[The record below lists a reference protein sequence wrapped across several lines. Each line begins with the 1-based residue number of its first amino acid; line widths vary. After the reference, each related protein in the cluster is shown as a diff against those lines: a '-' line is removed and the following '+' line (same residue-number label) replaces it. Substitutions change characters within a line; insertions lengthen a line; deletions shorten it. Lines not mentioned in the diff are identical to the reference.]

1 MIPTWLNDT
10 VRGFG
15 RQLGLQTL
23 ELNDGGVAG
32 IAFENG
38 LNLRLEYA
46 KNALTTYVALA
57 VQPSGDAVRAFLA
70 EVHFAAGDG
79 RGGAIR
85 AGCLPSTGEPFL
97 AIRLAEREVNV
108 AAMETVF
115 RRLWE
120 RAERLR
126 RVIG

>member
-15 RQLGLQTL
+15 RQMGLQTL
-23 ELNDGGVAG
+23 ELNDSGVAG

-46 KNALTTYVALA
+46 TNALTMYIALA
-57 VQPSGDAVRAFLA
+57 IQPSGNAVRAFLA
-70 EVHFAAGDG
+70 EAHFAADDG

-85 AGCLPSTGEPFL
+85 AGCLQSTGEPFL
-97 AIRLAEREVNV
+97 AVRIAERSVNV
-108 AAMETVF
+108 TMMEAVF

-120 RAERLR
+120 RTERLR

>member
-1 MIPTWLNDT
+1 MIPAWMSDT

-23 ELNDGGVAG
+23 ELNENGVAG
-32 IAFENG
+32 VAFENG
-38 LNLRLEYA
+38 LSLRLEYA
-46 KNALTTYVALA
+46 KNALTMYVSLA
-57 VQPSGDAVRAFLA
+57 VQPSGDGIRAFLA
-70 EVHFAAGDG
+70 EAHFAAGDD
-79 RGGAIR
+79 RSGAIR

-97 AIRLAEREVNV
+97 AVRIAEREANV
-108 AAMETVF
+108 AAMETAF

>member
-1 MIPTWLNDT
+1 MIPEWLNDT

-15 RQLGLQTL
+15 RQMGLRTL
-23 ELNDGGVAG
+23 ELNANGVAG
-32 IAFENG
+32 VAFENG
-38 LNLRLEYA
+38 QTLRLEYA
-46 KNALTTYVALA
+46 GGALTLSVSLA
-57 VQPSGDAVRAFLA
+57 GQPSGDAIRAFLA
-70 EVHFAAGDG
+70 EAHFAAGDG

-97 AIRLAEREVNV
+97 AVRIAERDTGV
-108 AAMETVF
+108 AALESAF